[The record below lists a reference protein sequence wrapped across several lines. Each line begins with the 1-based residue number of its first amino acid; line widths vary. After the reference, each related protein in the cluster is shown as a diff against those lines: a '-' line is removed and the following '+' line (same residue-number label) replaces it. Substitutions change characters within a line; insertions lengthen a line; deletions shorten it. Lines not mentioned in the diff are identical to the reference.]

1 MASVTGTSGFDVITS
16 IFTSIGV
23 NGQPTSGDDII
34 NAGAGDDFIS
44 GGSGNDIINGE
55 IGIDTA
61 SYSDATSGVN
71 VSLTTG
77 LASGGAGL
85 DTLISIENIIGSGFA
100 DTLTGSSSFNY
111 LRGDAGNDIFIGS
124 AGSDTIDGGIGT
136 DDAANYSQIG
146 STVTLSAQG
155 VLNKGPLLG
164 TDTLIGIERIIG
176 SNLLGDTVD
185 LSGAIAPATT
195 TSANLTT
202 GVVSINGP
210 SGVLLI
216 NGTPLSFTVSQF
228 ENVTG
233 SSLADTITGN
243 SSNNILLG
251 GNGNDTFV
259 GSAGSDILNGG
270 TGTDDAANYSQIGN
284 TVTLSAQGV
293 LNKGPLLGTDTLI
306 GIERIIGS
314 NLLGDTVD
322 LSGTTAPA
330 TTTSANL
337 TTGVV
342 SINGPSGVLLINGT
356 PLSFNVSQFEN
367 VTGSNLAD
375 TITGN
380 ISNNI
385 LLGGNGNDLLNGGAG
400 NDTLNGGADIDTASY
415 LDAIAAVNVS
425 LTNGTAAG
433 GAGLDTL
440 ISIENLIGSSFA
452 DTLTG
457 SSSANNLNGSDGNDS
472 IFGELGNDLLIG
484 GAGKDTLFGGGDAD
498 TFALTSLTD
507 SLLAN
512 YDIIGDFSISD
523 IIDRPGLL
531 ATSLNTSNGIASSL
545 TASAV
550 GSILNTFS
558 FTANSSRAFITI
570 GFSGTFVA
578 FNDGIAGF
586 NEFTDSIVYL
596 PSFNLGGA
604 NSINI
609 V

>member
-23 NGQPTSGDDII
+23 NGQPTSGDDFI

-44 GGSGNDIINGE
+44 GGSGNDVINGE
-55 IGIDTA
+55 AGIDTA
-61 SYSDATSGVN
+61 SYSDAISGVN

-77 LASGGAGL
+77 LASGGAGF

-100 DTLTGSSSFNY
+100 DTLTGSSGFNY

-124 AGSDTIDGGIGT
+124 AGSDTLDGGTGT
-136 DDAANYSQIG
+136 DDVANYSQIG
-146 STVTLSAQG
+146 TTVTLSAQG

-210 SGVLLI
+210 SGVLVI

-270 TGTDDAANYSQIGN
+270 TGTDDAANYSQIGS

-314 NLLGDTVD
+314 SLLGDTVD
-322 LSGTTAPA
+322 LSGAIAPA

-380 ISNNI
+380 SSDNI

-425 LTNGTAAG
+425 LTNGSASG

-440 ISIENLIGSSFA
+440 ISIENLIGSGFA

-512 YDIIGDFSISD
+512 YDIIGDFTISD

-578 FNDGIAGF
+578 FNDGTAGF

>member
-1 MASVTGTSGFDVITS
+1 
-16 IFTSIGV
+16 
-23 NGQPTSGDDII
+23 
-34 NAGAGDDFIS
+34 
-44 GGSGNDIINGE
+44 
-55 IGIDTA
+55 
-61 SYSDATSGVN
+61 
-71 VSLTTG
+71 
-77 LASGGAGL
+77 
-85 DTLISIENIIGSGFA
+85 
-100 DTLTGSSSFNY
+100 
-111 LRGDAGNDIFIGS
+111 
-124 AGSDTIDGGIGT
+124 
-136 DDAANYSQIG
+136 
-146 STVTLSAQG
+146 
-155 VLNKGPLLG
+155 
-164 TDTLIGIERIIG
+164 
-176 SNLLGDTVD
+176 
-185 LSGAIAPATT
+185 
-195 TSANLTT
+195 
-202 GVVSINGP
+202 
-210 SGVLLI
+210 
-216 NGTPLSFTVSQF
+216 
-228 ENVTG
+228 
-233 SSLADTITGN
+233 
-243 SSNNILLG
+243 LLG

-293 LNKGPLLGTDTLI
+293 LNKGPLLGTDTLV

-322 LSGTTAPA
+322 LSGAVAPA

-367 VTGSNLAD
+367 VTGSSLAD

-380 ISNNI
+380 SSDNI